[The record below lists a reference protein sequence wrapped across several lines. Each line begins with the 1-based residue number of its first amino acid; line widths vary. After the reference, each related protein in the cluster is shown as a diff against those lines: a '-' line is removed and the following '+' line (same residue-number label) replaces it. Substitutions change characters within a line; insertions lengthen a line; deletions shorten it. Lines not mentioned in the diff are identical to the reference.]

1 MQRNVIKSKPINDF
15 KIHAN
20 DTGSTEVQ
28 TAMLTQDIKNLTQH
42 FKSFPKDYNSKRGL
56 MMKVGQ
62 RSSLMKYLK
71 NEDAARHQE
80 LSSRL
85 GLKV

>member
-1 MQRNVIKSKPINDF
+1 MLTKETKSKLINDF

-28 TAMLTQDIKNLTQH
+28 IAMLTQDIKNLTEH
-42 FKSFPKDYNSKRGL
+42 FKSFPKDHNSKRGL

-62 RSSLMKYLK
+62 RNALMKYLK
-71 NEDAARHQE
+71 NSDAARHQE
-80 LSSRL
+80 LSTRL
-85 GLKV
+85 GL

>member
-1 MQRNVIKSKPINDF
+1 MLTKETKSKLIGEF

-28 TAMLTQDIKNLTQH
+28 VAMLTQDIKNLTEH
-42 FKSFPKDYNSKRGL
+42 FKTFKKDNNSKRGL

-62 RSSLMKYLK
+62 RNALMKYLK
-71 NEDAARHQE
+71 KTNAARHQE
-80 LSSRL
+80 LSTRL
-85 GLKV
+85 GL